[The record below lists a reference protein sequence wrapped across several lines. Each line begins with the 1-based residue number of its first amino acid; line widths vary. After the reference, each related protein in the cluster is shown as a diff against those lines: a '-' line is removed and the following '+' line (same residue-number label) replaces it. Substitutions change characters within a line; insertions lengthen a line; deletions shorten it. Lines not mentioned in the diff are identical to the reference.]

1 MPNCLFYALLG
12 VFWGWMFSSTLHQL
26 WVCPSRTVTKRP
38 ESLILFL
45 YWMEEMKM
53 DSIYGSQL
61 GCEQNWPIKLWLKE
75 SAAWRE
81 KVAGGS
87 RGGKENWRGEIDV
100 HIEKS
105 EEYASAPSPFSEW
118 FWQRGSMAFSD
129 LSSYHPRVDV
139 TFLLPCLKG
148 FLYSISGPFLLPTPN
163 SFLLL

>member
-1 MPNCLFYALLG
+1 
-12 VFWGWMFSSTLHQL
+12 
-26 WVCPSRTVTKRP
+26 
-38 ESLILFL
+38 
-45 YWMEEMKM
+45 M

-118 FWQRGSMAFSD
+118 F
-129 LSSYHPRVDV
+129 
-139 TFLLPCLKG
+139 
-148 FLYSISGPFLLPTPN
+148 
-163 SFLLL
+163 